1 MTIEIS
7 LPHNFIPRPYQIPML
22 RALDRGIKRAVWVCH
37 RRAGKD
43 VTIFNWCIKRL
54 MEEPATCFYVM
65 PSYAQAKK
73 VIWDAINIQGQKI
86 LDYIPKPII
95 ASANSQEMKI
105 RLINGSLFQLI
116 GSDNID
122 SLMGTNPKIVV
133 FSEYALQDPAA
144 WDYIRPILKVNKG
157 VAIFIS
163 TPRGKNHFWEL
174 SRTAQV
180 TEGWF
185 YERLTVE
192 DTGVLTP
199 KDIEQERAE
208 GMSEELIQQEYY
220 VSFDRGIE
228 GSFYGTLLQKM
239 QRDERIGVV
248 SYDPYKLVHVAFD
261 LGWDDATALIYFQID
276 GAGNVYIIDAE
287 EYIFKRF
294 SDIKDSLMAKPYKY
308 GTYLFPH
315 DVEVVDGQGTGCT
328 RREILEQLDIPV
340 TTVDKTLIAD
350 GIETVR
356 KLMSSR
362 LYIDEKKCQKLL
374 KSLEFYHKEWND
386 KHQIYSNKPVHDW
399 SSHFSDSLRYL
410 AMGLHKIPG
419 ADVDLDND
427 AKALRSYFGG

>member
-1 MTIEIS
+1 MLEIN
-7 LPHNFIPRPYQIPML
+7 LPHNFSPRSYQINCL
-22 RALDRGIKRAVWVCH
+22 KAIDSGVKRAVLCWH
-37 RRAGKD
+37 RRSGKD
-43 VTIFNWCIKRL
+43 ITIFNWCIKRL

-86 LDYIPKPII
+86 LDYIPKPLI
-95 ASANSQEMKI
+95 ASSNSQEMKI
-105 RLINGSLFQLI
+105 RLVNGSLFQLI

-185 YERLTVE
+185 FERLTID
-192 DTGVLTP
+192 DTGVLTSQ
-199 KDIEQERAE
+199 DIEQERAE

-228 GSFYGTLLQKM
+228 GSFYGTLIQKM

-261 LGWDDATALIYFQID
+261 LGWDDATSMIYFQMD
-276 GAGNVYIIDAE
+276 GAGNVYIIDHE
-287 EYIFKRF
+287 EYIFKKF
-294 SDIKDSLMAKPYKY
+294 SDIKDSLMAKTYKY

-328 RREILEQLDIPV
+328 RREILEQLDIEV
-340 TTVDKTLIAD
+340 TTVDKALIAD

-362 LYIDEKKCQKLL
+362 LYIDEKKCHKLL
-374 KSLEFYHKEWND
+374 KSLEFYHKEWNE

-399 SSHFSDSLRYL
+399 SSHSADALRYL
-410 AMGLHKIPG
+410 AMGLHKVPG
-419 ADVDLDND
+419 ADLKLEDD

>member
-1 MTIEIS
+1 MTVDIT
-7 LPHNFIPRPYQIPML
+7 LPHNFNPRKYQFRIL
-22 RALDRGIKRAVWVCH
+22 SALDSGIKRAVWVCH

-73 VIWDAINIQGQKI
+73 VIWDAINIEGQKI
-86 LDYIPKPII
+86 LDYIPKQII
-95 ASANSQEMKI
+95 VSANSQEMKI

-185 YERLTVE
+185 YERLTVD
-192 DTGVLTP
+192 DTGVLTTEE
-199 KDIEQERAE
+199 IAQERAE

-239 QRDERIGVV
+239 HKQERIGIVE
-248 SYDPYKLVHVAFD
+248 YDPYKLVHVAFD
-261 LGWDDATALIYFQID
+261 LGWDDATAMIYFQLD
-276 GAGNVYIIDAE
+276 GSGNVYIIDCQE
-287 EYIFKRF
+287 FIFKTF
-294 SDIKDSLMAKPYKY
+294 ADIKKALMSKEFKY

-328 RREILEQLDIPV
+328 RKEILEQLDIPV
-340 TTVDKTLIAD
+340 TTVPKTLIAD

-362 LYIDEKKCQKLL
+362 LYIDGEKCHKLL
-374 KSLEFYHKEWND
+374 KSIEFYHKEWND

-399 SSHFSDSLRYL
+399 SSHFSDSIRYL
-410 AMGLHKIPG
+410 AMGLHLIPG
-419 ADVDLDND
+419 ADQSSND
-427 AKALRSYFGG
+427 DYKAIRGYFGG